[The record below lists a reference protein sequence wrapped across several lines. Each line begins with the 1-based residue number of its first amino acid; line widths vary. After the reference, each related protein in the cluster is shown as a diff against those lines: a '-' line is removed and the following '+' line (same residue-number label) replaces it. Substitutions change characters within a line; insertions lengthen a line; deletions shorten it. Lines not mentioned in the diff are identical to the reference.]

1 MFLAGET
8 NGPQLPP
15 GKSWRILPARPG
27 DWKLLSLEI
36 NIPRKNLFLP
46 PLDNGSLH
54 LRDKTEKK
62 KKWWQKRGPEKT
74 AEVTLCSSEGPFI
87 SYFRES
93 MENTL
98 ILIMALIN
106 VANLPTSLHT
116 RTTEFTLKE
125 WKLGLSQKLCVRR
138 CDYKWSHESVW
149 EEKDLSQAHNG
160 NWMQKS
166 QNCNPEYGNL
176 WYKIVPPSATVF
188 HSVLFPAIKASEISD
203 WFKLNSNLDLC

>member
-62 KKWWQKRGPEKT
+62 KKMMTKKGAREDSWSHAVFFWRPLHFLLQREHGKHTDPDNGFDQRGQSPHFLTHTYYRVYLKGVKAGT
-74 AEVTLCSSEGPFI
+74 FTKALCQEVWLQMKPWI
-87 SYFRES
+87 
-93 MENTL
+93 
-98 ILIMALIN
+98 
-106 VANLPTSLHT
+106 
-116 RTTEFTLKE
+116 
-125 WKLGLSQKLCVRR
+125 CVRR
-138 CDYKWSHESVW
+138 KGSFTS
-149 EEKDLSQAHNG
+149 S
-160 NWMQKS
+160 
-166 QNCNPEYGNL
+166 
-176 WYKIVPPSATVF
+176 
-188 HSVLFPAIKASEISD
+188 
-203 WFKLNSNLDLC
+203 